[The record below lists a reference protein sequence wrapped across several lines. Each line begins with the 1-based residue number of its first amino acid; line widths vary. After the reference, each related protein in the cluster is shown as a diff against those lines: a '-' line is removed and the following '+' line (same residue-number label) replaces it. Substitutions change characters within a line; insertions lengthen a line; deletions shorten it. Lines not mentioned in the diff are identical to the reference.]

1 MVSRASPVP
10 TENRSDVQL
19 SRRGKLRNKPNEVR
33 TWVDGR
39 YKRVEQL
46 RPKVGAVDV
55 LFGAAQRDGQSGG
68 TLMAGAVAFRAFLF
82 LLPLAL
88 STVLVMGITAS
99 TTGTDP
105 GDVVRTSGLPALVGS
120 MVAQSASQDQRGRLL
135 AIAVALFS
143 LWSAS
148 GPLLKTVRNAH
159 SIVWGEQPKKPKS
172 KVKAVGTMF
181 AVILVSV
188 LLIRGAAAVRRINP
202 GLGVL
207 SAVVVLAMFTA
218 VWWAASC
225 VLPHGDAPAVALLPG
240 AVLFAVVV
248 QTFHL
253 VTTYYLAGRV
263 ESSSQLYGD
272 LGAVA
277 TLLLGLYI
285 LCRALIAAA
294 ILNASLWH
302 RYVRVTSRRTG
313 GGPEPSLDGLRR
325 ASPVAGDEGRTR

>member
-1 MVSRASPVP
+1 MVSGAAPVP
-10 TENRSDVQL
+10 TGNHPDPDP
-19 SRRGKLRNKPNEVR
+19 SRHGKVRGKATEVR

-39 YKRVEQL
+39 YKHVEEL
-46 RPKVGAVDV
+46 RPKVGYVDV

-68 TLMAGAVAFRAFLF
+68 QLMAGAVAFRAFLF

-88 STVLVMGITAS
+88 TTVLVLGITSSS
-99 TTGTDP
+99 TRTDP
-105 GDVVRTSGLPALVGS
+105 GQVVRTSGLPALVGT
-120 MVAQSASQDQRGRLL
+120 MVAQSAHQDHRGRAL

-159 SIVWGEQPKKPKS
+159 SIAWGERPRKPKS
-172 KVKAVGTMF
+172 KLKAVGTMF

-188 LLIRGAAAVRRINP
+188 ALVRGSAAVRRINP
-202 GLGVL
+202 GLGVV
-207 SAVVVLAMFTA
+207 SALVVLAMFTA
-218 VWWAASC
+218 VWWGASC
-225 VLPHGDAPAVALLPG
+225 VLPHGDAPALALLPG
-240 AVLFAVVV
+240 AVLFAVII

-253 VTTYYLAGRV
+253 VSAYYLAKKV
-263 ESSSQLYGD
+263 ESASQLYGD

-294 ILNASLWH
+294 ILNATLWH
-302 RYVRVTSRRTG
+302 RYVRVTTHQQLPSPAESDSR
-313 GGPEPSLDGLRR
+313 
-325 ASPVAGDEGRTR
+325 VATARVQDDA